1 MLFNMYLLQLTHPKI
16 QILYP
21 ISLPNQQGVFL
32 YLCVTFFFQ
41 VILYTKEAEWVKQ
54 SKISVRNL
62 VEFILR
68 RGSIDNRKKSNHTAL
83 EGVKIHRK
91 LQKEAGETYEKE
103 VFLKTTVELDDIQ
116 LTIEGRADGIF
127 QKDGLY
133 YIDEIKTSEP
143 RFEDLE
149 QEQVDLFFHQAR
161 VYAYIYCHKQEL
173 TEINLQLTYFQ
184 TTEEQITR
192 KMEYQTI
199 EQLDEFFKKLIA
211 DYEEWLIFRENWRTV
226 RNASLMA
233 LKFPHDNYR
242 KGQRELAVAA
252 YKTIKTKQK
261 LFAEA
266 PTGTGKTVSTLFPT
280 LKAIGEESGER
291 VFYLTAKTIT
301 RQVAEDAMVAFNDAG
316 AEAKS
321 VTLTAKDK
329 ICFLDETTCNP
340 DQCPYANGYYDRINE
355 GLWDLL
361 NHENQI
367 TREVIE
373 TYAKKH
379 TLCPFE
385 LSLDVS
391 LWCDVIIGDYNY
403 LFDPTVYLRRF
414 FEEEKNED
422 NIFLIDE
429 AHNLVNR
436 SREMYSAELS
446 YRGAKNVYT
455 IVPKEFKKLRRR
467 INKLLKEFDKIQ
479 ELSNEDSWDYHHQK
493 VPAESLITAGYQ
505 LSEVIQEWLAE
516 YPEHAIQ
523 ETILPFYFD
532 LLHFLKISEF
542 YDDHYETTVEK
553 TYHDF
558 VIKEFCIDPS
568 LFLEQ
573 SLDKG
578 RSSLLF
584 SASFSPLSYYQE
596 TLGGKESLAYRLPS
610 PFPEENQQVL
620 IANYIETTYR
630 KREESSPRLVETIN
644 QFISGKKGNYFVFF
658 PSYQYLDQTAAVFK
672 ERYPEVR
679 LLIQETVMNETER
692 ETFLANFKIDPAE
705 TLVAFCVLGGI
716 FSEGIDLKG
725 TRLIG
730 SMIVGVGL
738 PQMNHEQEL
747 IKEYYNEKDNL
758 GFAYAYQLPGMNKVL
773 QAAGRVI
780 RDTTDEGIVVL
791 ADRRFATRNYRQ
803 LFPNHWHG
811 AKNVNNV
818 NELSSEIHR
827 FWTTRKD

>member
-1 MLFNMYLLQLTHPKI
+1 MYLLQLTHPKI

-83 EGVKIHRK
+83 EGAKIHRK
-91 LQKEAGETYEKE
+91 LQKEAGDTYEKE

-192 KMEYQTI
+192 KTEYQTI

-316 AEAKS
+316 AEVKS

-479 ELSNEDSWDYHHQK
+479 ELSNEDGWDYHHQK
-493 VPAESLITAGYQ
+493 APAESLITAGYQ

-630 KREESSPRLVETIN
+630 KREESSSRLVETIN
-644 QFISGKKGNYFVFF
+644 QFISGKTGNYFIFF
-658 PSYQYLDQTAAVFK
+658 PSYQYLDQTVAAFK

-679 LLIQETVMNETER
+679 VLIQETVMNETER
-692 ETFLANFKIDPAE
+692 ENFLANFKIDPAE

-716 FSEGIDLKG
+716 FSEGIDLRG

-747 IKEYYNEKDNL
+747 IKEYYDEKDNL

-803 LFPNHWHG
+803 LFPNHWHQ
-811 AKNVNNV
+811 AKNVNNI

-827 FWTTRKD
+827 FWTTRKG

>member
-1 MLFNMYLLQLTHPKI
+1 MK
-16 QILYP
+16 
-21 ISLPNQQGVFL
+21 
-32 YLCVTFFFQ
+32 
-41 VILYTKEAEWVKQ
+41 K
-54 SKISVRNL
+54 SKISVRHL

-83 EGVKIHRK
+83 EGAKIHRK
-91 LQKEAGETYEKE
+91 LQKEAGEEYQKE
-103 VFLKTTVELDDIQ
+103 VFLQTSVQLDPYELIV
-116 LTIEGRADGIF
+116 EGRADGIF
-127 QKDGLY
+127 KKDGVY
-133 YIDEIKTSEP
+133 HIDEIKTSEP

-149 QEQVDLFFHQAR
+149 PEQVELFFHQAR
-161 VYAYIYCHKQEL
+161 VYAYIYSQENNL
-173 TEINLQLTYFQ
+173 EEINLQLTYYQ
-184 TTEEQITR
+184 TTEKVITR
-192 KMEYQTI
+192 KVEHQTR
-199 EQLDEFFKKLIA
+199 EQLEVFFKKLTE
-211 DYEEWLIFRENWRTV
+211 DYQEWLIFQENWRTV

-233 LKFPHDNYR
+233 LKFPYEEYR

-252 YKTIKTKQK
+252 YKTIRTKQK

-266 PTGTGKTVSTLFPT
+266 PTGTGKTISTLFPA
-280 LKAIGEESGER
+280 LKAIGEDEGER
-291 VFYLTAKTIT
+291 IFYLTAKTIT
-301 RQVAEDAMVAFNDAG
+301 RQVAEDALAALKDVG
-316 AEAKS
+316 AETKS

-340 DQCPYANGYYDRINE
+340 DQCPYANGYYNRINE

-373 TYAKKH
+373 KYAKKH

-414 FEEEKNED
+414 FDEEKNED
-422 NIFLIDE
+422 HLFLIDE

-446 YRGAKNVYT
+446 YGKARKVYGE
-455 IVPKEFKKLRRR
+455 IPKEFKKLRRR
-467 INKLLKEFDKIQ
+467 WNRLLKAFDQIQ
-479 ELSNEDSWDYHHQK
+479 EIALEEGWNYHHQK
-493 VPAESLITAGYQ
+493 APADSLINAGFQ
-505 LSEVIQEWLAE
+505 LGEFIQEWLAE
-516 YPEHAIQ
+516 YPEHPMQ
-523 ETILPFYFD
+523 EQILGFYFD
-532 LLHFLKISEF
+532 LNHFLKISEF

-553 TYHDF
+553 SYHDLI
-558 VIKEFCIDPS
+558 VKQFCIDPS

-573 SLDKG
+573 SLNKG

-610 PFPEENQQVL
+610 PFPIENQQVL
-620 IANYIETTYR
+620 IASYLETTYR
-630 KREESSPRLVETIN
+630 KREHSMPRLVETI
-644 QFISGKKGNYFVFF
+644 QRFIQGKKGNYMIFF
-658 PSYQYLDQTAAVFK
+658 PSYQYLDQVAEVFK
-672 ERYPEVR
+672 ETYPSTR
-679 LLIQETVMNETER
+679 TLIQGTKLNEQER
-692 ETFLANFKIDPAE
+692 EDFLAEFIVEPQE
-705 TLVAFCVLGGI
+705 TLVGFCVLGGI
-716 FSEGIDLKG
+716 FSEGIDLRG
-725 TRLIG
+725 SRLIG

-747 IKEYYNEKDNL
+747 IKSYYDEKEQL

-780 RDTTDEGIVVL
+780 RDMEDQGIVLL
-791 ADRRFATRNYRQ
+791 ADQRFASSNYRK
-803 LFPNHWHG
+803 LFPPHWHQ
-811 AKNVNNV
+811 AKEVRTV
-818 NELSSEIHR
+818 EALSQTIHQ
-827 FWTTRKD
+827 FWQDH

>member
-1 MLFNMYLLQLTHPKI
+1 M
-16 QILYP
+16 
-21 ISLPNQQGVFL
+21 
-32 YLCVTFFFQ
+32 
-41 VILYTKEAEWVKQ
+41 VKK
-54 SKISVRNL
+54 SKISVRHL

-83 EGVKIHRK
+83 EGAKIHRK
-91 LQKEAGETYEKE
+91 LQKEAGEEYQKE
-103 VFLKTTVELDDIQ
+103 VFLQTSVLLDPYELIV
-116 LTIEGRADGIF
+116 EGRADGVF
-127 QKDGLY
+127 KKDGVY
-133 YIDEIKTSEP
+133 HIDEIKTSEP

-149 QEQVDLFFHQAR
+149 PEQVELFFHQAR
-161 VYAYIYCHKQEL
+161 VYAYIYSQENNL
-173 TEINLQLTYFQ
+173 EEINLQLTYYQ
-184 TTEEQITR
+184 TTEEVITR
-192 KMEYQTI
+192 KVEHQTR
-199 EQLDEFFKKLIA
+199 EQLEVFFKKLTE
-211 DYEEWLIFRENWRTV
+211 DYQEWLIFQENWRTV

-233 LKFPHDNYR
+233 LKFPYEEYR

-252 YKTIKTKQK
+252 YKTIRTKQK

-266 PTGTGKTVSTLFPT
+266 PTGTGKTISTLFPA
-280 LKAIGEESGER
+280 LKAIGEDEGER
-291 VFYLTAKTIT
+291 IFYLTAKTIT
-301 RQVAEDAMVAFNDAG
+301 RQVAEDALAALKDVG
-316 AEAKS
+316 AETKS

-340 DQCPYANGYYDRINE
+340 DQCPYANGYYNRINE

-373 TYAKKH
+373 KYAKKH

-414 FEEEKNED
+414 FDEEKNED
-422 NIFLIDE
+422 HLFLIDE

-446 YRGAKNVYT
+446 YGKARKVYGE
-455 IVPKEFKKLRRR
+455 IPKEFKKLRRR
-467 INKLLKEFDKIQ
+467 WNRLLKAFDQIQ
-479 ELSNEDSWDYHHQK
+479 EIALEEGWNYHHQK
-493 VPAESLITAGYQ
+493 TPADTLINAGFQ
-505 LSEVIQEWLAE
+505 LGEFIQEWLAE
-516 YPEHAIQ
+516 YPEHPMQ
-523 ETILPFYFD
+523 EQILGFYFD
-532 LLHFLKISEF
+532 LNHFLKISEF

-553 TYHDF
+553 SYHDLI
-558 VIKEFCIDPS
+558 VKQFCIDPS

-573 SLDKG
+573 SLNKG

-610 PFPEENQQVL
+610 PFPIENQQVL
-620 IANYIETTYR
+620 IASYLETTYR
-630 KREESSPRLVETIN
+630 KREHSMPRLVETI
-644 QFISGKKGNYFVFF
+644 QRFIEGKTGNYMIFF
-658 PSYQYLDQTAAVFK
+658 PSYQYLDQVAEAFK
-672 ERYPEVR
+672 ETYPSTR
-679 LLIQETVMNETER
+679 TLIQGTKLNEQER
-692 ETFLANFKIDPAE
+692 EDFLAEFIVEPQE
-705 TLVAFCVLGGI
+705 TLVGFCVLGGI
-716 FSEGIDLKG
+716 FSEGIDLRG
-725 TRLIG
+725 SRLIG

-747 IKEYYNEKDNL
+747 IKSYYDEKEQL

-780 RDTTDEGIVVL
+780 RDMEDQGIVLL
-791 ADRRFATRNYRQ
+791 ADQRFASLNYRK
-803 LFPNHWHG
+803 LFPPHWHQ
-811 AKNVNNV
+811 AKEVRTV
-818 NELSSEIHR
+818 EALSQTIHQ
-827 FWTTRKD
+827 FWQDH

>member
-1 MLFNMYLLQLTHPKI
+1 MYLLQLTHPKI

-199 EQLDEFFKKLIA
+199 EQLDEFCKKLIA

-436 SREMYSAELS
+436 SREIYSAELS

>member
-1 MLFNMYLLQLTHPKI
+1 M
-16 QILYP
+16 
-21 ISLPNQQGVFL
+21 
-32 YLCVTFFFQ
+32 
-41 VILYTKEAEWVKQ
+41 VKK
-54 SKISVRNL
+54 SKISVRHL

-83 EGVKIHRK
+83 EGAKIHRK
-91 LQKEAGETYEKE
+91 LQKEAGEEYQKE
-103 VFLKTTVELDDIQ
+103 VFLQTSVQLDPYELIV
-116 LTIEGRADGIF
+116 EGRADGIF
-127 QKDGLY
+127 KKDGVY
-133 YIDEIKTSEP
+133 HIDEIKTSEP

-149 QEQVDLFFHQAR
+149 PEQVELFFHQAR
-161 VYAYIYCHKQEL
+161 VYAYIYSQENNL
-173 TEINLQLTYFQ
+173 EEINLQLTYYQ
-184 TTEEQITR
+184 TTEEVITR
-192 KMEYQTI
+192 KVEHQTR
-199 EQLDEFFKKLIA
+199 EQLEVFFKKLTE
-211 DYEEWLIFRENWRTV
+211 DYQEWLIFQENWRTV

-233 LKFPHDNYR
+233 LKFPYEEYR

-252 YKTIKTKQK
+252 YKTIRTKQK

-266 PTGTGKTVSTLFPT
+266 PTGTGKTISTLFPA
-280 LKAIGEESGER
+280 LKAIGEDEGER
-291 VFYLTAKTIT
+291 IFYLTAKTIT
-301 RQVAEDAMVAFNDAG
+301 RQVAEDALTALKDVG
-316 AEAKS
+316 AETKS

-340 DQCPYANGYYDRINE
+340 DQCPYANGYYNRINE

-373 TYAKKH
+373 KYAKKH

-414 FEEEKNED
+414 FDEEKNED
-422 NIFLIDE
+422 HLFLIDE

-446 YRGAKNVYT
+446 YGKARKVYGE
-455 IVPKEFKKLRRR
+455 IPKEFKKLRRR
-467 INKLLKEFDKIQ
+467 WNRLLKAFDQIQ
-479 ELSNEDSWDYHHQK
+479 EIALEEGWNYHHQK
-493 VPAESLITAGYQ
+493 APADSLINAGFQ
-505 LSEVIQEWLAE
+505 LGEFIQEWLAE
-516 YPEHAIQ
+516 YPEHPMQ
-523 ETILPFYFD
+523 EQILGFYFD
-532 LLHFLKISEF
+532 LNHFLKISEF

-553 TYHDF
+553 SYHDLI
-558 VIKEFCIDPS
+558 VKQFCIDPS

-573 SLDKG
+573 SLNKG

-610 PFPEENQQVL
+610 PFPIENQQVL
-620 IANYIETTYR
+620 IASYLETTYR
-630 KREESSPRLVETIN
+630 KREQSIPRLVEKI
-644 QFISGKKGNYFVFF
+644 QRFIQGKTGNYMIFF
-658 PSYQYLDQTAAVFK
+658 PSYQYLDQVAEVFK
-672 ERYPEVR
+672 ETYPSTR
-679 LLIQETVMNETER
+679 TLIQGTKLNEQER
-692 ETFLANFKIDPAE
+692 EDFLAEFIVEPQE
-705 TLVAFCVLGGI
+705 TLVGFCVLGGI
-716 FSEGIDLKG
+716 FSEGIDLRG
-725 TRLIG
+725 SRLIG

-747 IKEYYNEKDNL
+747 IKSYYDEKEQL

-780 RDTTDEGIVVL
+780 RDMEDQGIVLL
-791 ADRRFATRNYRQ
+791 ADQRFASSNYRK
-803 LFPNHWHG
+803 LFPPHWHE
-811 AKNVNNV
+811 AKEVRTV
-818 NELSSEIHR
+818 EALSQTIHQ
-827 FWTTRKD
+827 FWQDH

>member
-1 MLFNMYLLQLTHPKI
+1 MYLLQLTHPKI

-791 ADRRFATRNYRQ
+791 ADRRFATTNYRQ

>member
-1 MLFNMYLLQLTHPKI
+1 MYLLQLTHPKI

-479 ELSNEDSWDYHHQK
+479 ELSNEDSWDYHHKK

>member
-1 MLFNMYLLQLTHPKI
+1 
-16 QILYP
+16 
-21 ISLPNQQGVFL
+21 
-32 YLCVTFFFQ
+32 
-41 VILYTKEAEWVKQ
+41 
-54 SKISVRNL
+54 
-62 VEFILR
+62 
-68 RGSIDNRKKSNHTAL
+68 
-83 EGVKIHRK
+83 
-91 LQKEAGETYEKE
+91 
-103 VFLKTTVELDDIQ
+103 
-116 LTIEGRADGIF
+116 
-127 QKDGLY
+127 
-133 YIDEIKTSEP
+133 
-143 RFEDLE
+143 
-149 QEQVDLFFHQAR
+149 
-161 VYAYIYCHKQEL
+161 
-173 TEINLQLTYFQ
+173 
-184 TTEEQITR
+184 
-192 KMEYQTI
+192 
-199 EQLDEFFKKLIA
+199 
-211 DYEEWLIFRENWRTV
+211 
-226 RNASLMA
+226 MA

-301 RQVAEDAMVAFNDAG
+301 RQVAEDAMIAFNDAG
-316 AEAKS
+316 AEVKS

-455 IVPKEFKKLRRR
+455 IVPKKFKKLRRR

-479 ELSNEDSWDYHHQK
+479 ELSNEDGWDYHHQK
-493 VPAESLITAGYQ
+493 APAESLITAGYQ

-584 SASFSPLSYYQE
+584 L
-596 TLGGKESLAYRLPS
+596 
-610 PFPEENQQVL
+610 
-620 IANYIETTYR
+620 
-630 KREESSPRLVETIN
+630 LVFHHCPI
-644 QFISGKKGNYFVFF
+644 IKK
-658 PSYQYLDQTAAVFK
+658 
-672 ERYPEVR
+672 
-679 LLIQETVMNETER
+679 
-692 ETFLANFKIDPAE
+692 
-705 TLVAFCVLGGI
+705 
-716 FSEGIDLKG
+716 
-725 TRLIG
+725 
-730 SMIVGVGL
+730 
-738 PQMNHEQEL
+738 H
-747 IKEYYNEKDNL
+747 
-758 GFAYAYQLPGMNKVL
+758 
-773 QAAGRVI
+773 
-780 RDTTDEGIVVL
+780 
-791 ADRRFATRNYRQ
+791 
-803 LFPNHWHG
+803 
-811 AKNVNNV
+811 
-818 NELSSEIHR
+818 
-827 FWTTRKD
+827 

>member
-1 MLFNMYLLQLTHPKI
+1 MSLLQLTHPKI

-83 EGVKIHRK
+83 EGAKIHRE

-103 VFLKTTVELDDIQ
+103 VFLKTTVELEDIQ

-149 QEQVDLFFHQAR
+149 QEQVNLFFHQAR

-192 KMEYQTI
+192 KTEYQTI

-301 RQVAEDAMVAFNDAG
+301 RQVAEDAMIAFNDAG
-316 AEAKS
+316 AEVKS

-479 ELSNEDSWDYHHQK
+479 ELSNEDGWDYHHQK
-493 VPAESLITAGYQ
+493 APAESLITAGYQ

-516 YPEHAIQ
+516 FPEHAIQ

-644 QFISGKKGNYFVFF
+644 QFISGKTGNYFIFF
-658 PSYQYLDQTAAVFK
+658 PSYQYLDQTVAAFK

-679 LLIQETVMNETER
+679 VLIQETVMNETER
-692 ETFLANFKIDPAE
+692 EDFLANFKIDPAE

-716 FSEGIDLKG
+716 FSEGIDLRG

-747 IKEYYNEKDNL
+747 IKEYYDEKDNL

-803 LFPNHWHG
+803 LFPNHWHQ
-811 AKNVNNV
+811 AKNVNNI

-827 FWTTRKD
+827 FWTTRKG

>member
-1 MLFNMYLLQLTHPKI
+1 MSLLQLTHPKI

-83 EGVKIHRK
+83 EGAKIHRK

-149 QEQVDLFFHQAR
+149 QEQVNLFFHQAR

-192 KMEYQTI
+192 KTEYQTI

-301 RQVAEDAMVAFNDAG
+301 RQVAEDAMIAFNDAG
-316 AEAKS
+316 AEVKS

-479 ELSNEDSWDYHHQK
+479 ELSNEDGWDYHHQK
-493 VPAESLITAGYQ
+493 APAESLITAGYQ

-516 YPEHAIQ
+516 FPEHAIQ

-644 QFISGKKGNYFVFF
+644 QFISGKAGNYFIFF
-658 PSYQYLDQTAAVFK
+658 PSYQYLDQTVAVFK

-679 LLIQETVMNETER
+679 VLIQETVMNETER
-692 ETFLANFKIDPAE
+692 EDFLANFKIDPAE

-716 FSEGIDLKG
+716 FSEGIDLRG

-747 IKEYYNEKDNL
+747 IKEYYDEKDNL

-803 LFPNHWHG
+803 LFPNHWHQ
-811 AKNVNNV
+811 AKNVNNI

-827 FWTTRKD
+827 FWTTRKG

>member
-1 MLFNMYLLQLTHPKI
+1 MYLLQLTHPKI

-436 SREMYSAELS
+436 SREIYSAELS

>member
-1 MLFNMYLLQLTHPKI
+1 MYLLQLTHPKI

-83 EGVKIHRK
+83 EGAKIHRK

-103 VFLKTTVELDDIQ
+103 VFLKITVELDDIQ

-301 RQVAEDAMVAFNDAG
+301 RQVAEDAMVAFNDSG

-493 VPAESLITAGYQ
+493 VSAESLITAGYQ

>member
-1 MLFNMYLLQLTHPKI
+1 M
-16 QILYP
+16 
-21 ISLPNQQGVFL
+21 
-32 YLCVTFFFQ
+32 
-41 VILYTKEAEWVKQ
+41 VKQ

-83 EGVKIHRK
+83 EGAKIHRK
-91 LQKEAGETYEKE
+91 LQKDAGEDYEKE
-103 VFLKTTVELDDIQ
+103 VFLKTTVHFEEYQ
-116 LTIEGRADGIF
+116 LIIEGRADGVF
-127 QKDGLY
+127 QKEGIY

-143 RFEDLE
+143 RYEDLE
-149 QEQVDLFFHQAR
+149 KEQIELFFHQAR
-161 VYAYIYCHKQEL
+161 TYAYIYCHEHDLK
-173 TEINLQLTYFQ
+173 EINLQLTYYQ
-184 TTEEQITR
+184 TTEGIITR
-192 KMEYQTI
+192 KVEHQTI
-199 EQLDEFFKKLIA
+199 EQLNEFFKKLTD
-211 DYEEWLIFRENWRTV
+211 DYKEWLIFQENWRTV

-233 LKFPHDNYR
+233 LKFPYDNYR

-252 YKTIKTKQK
+252 YKTIRTKQK
-261 LFAEA
+261 LFVEA
-266 PTGTGKTVSTLFPT
+266 PTGTGKTVSTLFPA
-280 LKAIGEESGER
+280 LKAIGEEEGER
-291 VFYLTAKTIT
+291 IFYLTAKTIT
-301 RQVAEDAMVAFNDAG
+301 RQVAEDALEALKDVG
-316 AEAKS
+316 AETKS

-329 ICFLDETTCNP
+329 ICFLDETACNP
-340 DQCPYANGYYDRINE
+340 DQCPYANGYYNRINE

-414 FEEEKNED
+414 FEGEKNED
-422 NIFLIDE
+422 HLFLIDE
-429 AHNLVNR
+429 AHNLVSR
-436 SREMYSAELS
+436 SREMYSAKLS
-446 YRGAKNVYT
+446 YRSARNVYAL
-455 IVPKEFKKLRRR
+455 IPKEFKKLRRR
-467 INKLLKEFDKIQ
+467 FNKLLKAFDQIQ
-479 ELSNEDSWDYHHQK
+479 EISNEDGWTYHHQK
-493 VPAESLITAGYQ
+493 APADTLVNAGYQ
-505 LSEVIQEWLAE
+505 LSEHIQEWLAE

-523 ETILPFYFD
+523 ETLLPFYFD

-553 TYHDF
+553 TYQDF
-558 VIKEFCIDPS
+558 VIKAFCIDPS
-568 LFLEQ
+568 DFLEQ
-573 SLDKG
+573 SLAKG
-578 RSSLLF
+578 RSSILF

-610 PFPEENQQVL
+610 PFPEENQKVL
-620 IANYIETTYR
+620 ITNYLETTYR
-630 KREESSPRLVETIN
+630 KREENMPRLIETI
-644 QFISGKKGNYFVFF
+644 QHFTKEKIGNYLIFF
-658 PSYQYLDQTAAVFK
+658 PSYQYLDQAVTAFQEK
-672 ERYPEVR
+672 YPDVKV
-679 LLIQETVMNETER
+679 LIQDTMMSETER
-692 ETFLANFKIDPAE
+692 ETFLKQFQIDPDE
-705 TLVAFCVLGGI
+705 TLLAFCVLGGI

-747 IKEYYNEKDNL
+747 IKEYYDEKDQL

-780 RDTTDEGIVVL
+780 RDASDQGIVLL
-791 ADRRFATRNYRQ
+791 ADQRFTRLDYRQ
-803 LFPNHWHG
+803 LFPRHWQS
-811 AKNVNNV
+811 ATTVRNLS
-818 NELSSEIHR
+818 ELTKEITD
-827 FWTTRKD
+827 FWHKSKSLEM

>member
-1 MLFNMYLLQLTHPKI
+1 MYLLELTHPKI

-83 EGVKIHRK
+83 EGAKIHRK

-192 KMEYQTI
+192 KTEYQTI

-479 ELSNEDSWDYHHQK
+479 ELSNEDGWGYHHQK
-493 VPAESLITAGYQ
+493 APAESLITAGYQ

-516 YPEHAIQ
+516 FPEHAIQ

-644 QFISGKKGNYFVFF
+644 QFISGKTGNYFIFF
-658 PSYQYLDQTAAVFK
+658 PSYQYLDQTVAAFK

-679 LLIQETVMNETER
+679 VLIQETVMNETER
-692 ETFLANFKIDPAE
+692 EDFLANFKIDPAE

-716 FSEGIDLKG
+716 FSEGIDLRG

-747 IKEYYNEKDNL
+747 IKEYYDEKDNL

-803 LFPNHWHG
+803 LFPNHWHQ
-811 AKNVNNV
+811 AKNVNNI

-827 FWTTRKD
+827 FWTTRKG

>member
-1 MLFNMYLLQLTHPKI
+1 M
-16 QILYP
+16 
-21 ISLPNQQGVFL
+21 
-32 YLCVTFFFQ
+32 
-41 VILYTKEAEWVKQ
+41 KQ

-83 EGVKIHRK
+83 EGAKIHRK

-103 VFLKTTVELDDIQ
+103 VFLKTTVQFEEYRLI
-116 LTIEGRADGIF
+116 IEGRADGVF
-127 QKDGLY
+127 QKEGMF

-149 QEQVDLFFHQAR
+149 KEQVELFFHQAR
-161 VYAYIYCHKQEL
+161 TYAYIYCHEHDLK
-173 TEINLQLTYFQ
+173 EITLQLTYYQ
-184 TTEEQITR
+184 TTEAIITR
-192 KMEYQTI
+192 KTQHQTI
-199 EQLDEFFKKLIA
+199 EQLDAFFNQLTE
-211 DYEEWLIFRENWRTV
+211 DYKEWLIFQDNWRTV

-233 LKFPHDNYR
+233 LKFPYENYR

-252 YKTIKTKQK
+252 YKTIRTKQK
-261 LFAEA
+261 LFVEA
-266 PTGTGKTVSTLFPT
+266 PTGTGKTISTLFPA
-280 LKAIGEESGER
+280 LKAVGEETGER
-291 VFYLTAKTIT
+291 IFYLTAKTIT
-301 RQVAEDAMVAFNDAG
+301 RQVAEDAMVALKDGG
-316 AEAKS
+316 AKAKS

-340 DQCPYANGYYDRINE
+340 DQCPYANGYYNRINE

-373 TYAKKH
+373 HYAKKH

-422 NIFLIDE
+422 HLFLVDE

-436 SREMYSAELS
+436 SREMYSAKLS
-446 YRGAKNVYT
+446 YQNAKNVYT
-455 IVPKEFKKLRRR
+455 IIPKEFKKLRRR
-467 INKLLKEFDKIQ
+467 FNKFLKEFEKIR
-479 ELSNEDSWDYHHQK
+479 EIAKEEGWSYHHQK
-493 VPAESLITAGYQ
+493 APAQTLIDVGYQ
-505 LSEVIQEWLAE
+505 LSEWIQEWLAE
-516 YPEHAIQ
+516 YPEHFIQ

-532 LLHFLKISEF
+532 LLHFLKISEY
-542 YDDHYETTVEK
+542 YDDHYETTIERG
-553 TYHDF
+553 YHDLI
-558 VIKEFCIDPS
+558 IKEFCIDPS
-568 LFLEQ
+568 DFLDR
-573 SLDKG
+573 SLAKG

-596 TLGGKESLAYRLPS
+596 TLSGKESLAYRLPS
-610 PFPEENQQVL
+610 PFPEENQKV
-620 IANYIETTYR
+620 IVTNYLETTYR
-630 KREESSPRLVETIN
+630 KREANMPQLIETIHH
-644 QFISGKKGNYFVFF
+644 FVKEKTGNYFIFF
-658 PSYQYLDQTAAVFK
+658 PSYQYLDQAVTAFQAKYPNIRVIIQDTIMK
-672 ERYPEVR
+672 EA
-679 LLIQETVMNETER
+679 ER
-692 ETFLANFKIDPAE
+692 ERFLNQFKTDPDE
-705 TLVAFCVLGGI
+705 TLLGFCVLGGI
-716 FSEGIDLKG
+716 FSEGIDLRG

-738 PQMNHEQEL
+738 PQINHEQEL
-747 IKEYYNEKDNL
+747 IKQYYDEKENL

-780 RDTTDEGIVVL
+780 RDEGDKGIVLL
-791 ADRRFATRNYRQ
+791 ADQRFNRFDYRQ
-803 LFPNHWHG
+803 LFPKHWQS
-811 AKNVNNV
+811 AKSVMSL
-818 NELSSEIHR
+818 NELTEEIQA
-827 FWTTRKD
+827 FWQKNA